1 GTVASYPPA
10 PMINYTMGEWKMN
23 FGAIDGIREEE
34 VGELQLPIFLDGE
47 PEKVLA
53 QARIKQIGMQTSV
66 LEMIGTPPTINPR
79 ETLRAGISSFLLN
92 VYVHNP
98 ENESLFIET
107 VKNDKDSGIILVP
120 ERSMAEYEVRIEEG
134 GYHLYQIDPDQ
145 FLFGFTEQVYD
156 AAVYIMRLL
165 RQASK
170 WERLVALEN
179 PKTDFSKQAIELEL
193 YIEDNPTPY
202 EGDFWIAEFGEDRRP
217 TPFRIKGVN
226 NSNRYLY
233 FNFIYLSPELGITL
247 INEKSSSTAIA
258 PGERVDLFKG
268 TAGIR
273 YDHVDQLENHLML
286 VASTEPLVNYFFSQK
301 GIKFEDFAQKHAW
314 NPKRFGNDRNIFPE
328 EPKSDWTTRIQTIK
342 VIRPTA
348 AISQSKAEMSNLEI
362 EGHSNFNAKL
372 SMLEVQTP
380 TRSIGAQA
388 PVHKAVADIPNASLL
403 SLKGEGQPPTSLEIS
418 GFQDE
423 SALRNDP
430 LKLKVKAPTTDN
442 EVILP
447 FTFDGEYFLP
457 VGVPRSGLKSGESQE
472 FDIHHLPEEQQKTRS
487 LGKALKMYFLKATV
501 DKQNNQLRRVIY
513 QDDGEIER
521 TEDGLQDAI
530 DGAEKILVVIH
541 GIIGDTEELAK
552 SVKFAV
558 DEGRYDLVLTYDYEN
573 LSTSIKVTGQK
584 LKRRLVELGLDDKGI
599 DIMAHSM
606 GGLVS
611 RWMIEKENGGRFV
624 NRLIMLGT
632 PNAGSPFAKLA
643 PAIPALIALAAN
655 FKSPFLAPLVY
666 LLHWLNDSDQI
677 NKTLAEM
684 DADSDIL
691 NDLNAQDAPKTKY
704 TIIGGNVSNY
714 EGAEGSAITK
724 MIERITIGIGN
735 LANRKKD
742 NDVAVEIG
750 SIFHLPEDDRVK
762 HIEIG
767 THHLVY
773 FTHQT
778 SVAQLK
784 EVL

>member
-1 GTVASYPPA
+1 
-10 PMINYTMGEWKMN
+10 MN
-23 FGAIDGIREEE
+23 FGAINGLRHHEIKNQRI
-34 VGELQLPIFLDGE
+34 PIFDGMYQN
-47 PEKVLA
+47 KRVGYAKLKHLGL
-53 QARIKQIGMQTSV
+53 QDSI
-66 LEMIGTPPTINPR
+66 LEMIGDPP
-79 ETLRAGISSFLLN
+79 SN
-92 VYVHNP
+92 V
-98 ENESLFIET
+98 
-107 VKNDKDSGIILVP
+107 
-120 ERSMAEYEVRIEEG
+120 
-134 GYHLYQIDPDQ
+134 
-145 FLFGFTEQVYD
+145 
-156 AAVYIMRLL
+156 
-165 RQASK
+165 
-170 WERLVALEN
+170 
-179 PKTDFSKQAIELEL
+179 ELEL
-193 YIEDNPTPY
+193 YAGVNGFPLNVYLDNIDEDPHIQKAIETGWLSRIMLVSNQEEAEYIVKAENGNFGIYSRDPESLLFGLDSQSSRSAAYIFQILNGIANWERMLTLDNPVSDLSKQAVQLQLFINGSETPY
-202 EGDFWIAEFGEDRRP
+202 EEDYWIVEYDENAGNV
-217 TPFRIKGVN
+217 PFTVRAKN
-226 NSNRYLY
+226 NSSRHLY
-233 FNFIYLSPELGITL
+233 FNLLYLSPEKGIFL
-247 INEKSSSTAIA
+247 VNRDTAQKTTG
-258 PGERVDLFKG
+258 PGETKELFKAA
-268 TAGIR
+268 AGIA
-273 YDHVDQLENHLML
+273 YENLNQIENHLVLIASTEQLENYH
-286 VASTEPLVNYFFSQK
+286 FFQE
-301 GIKFEDFAQKHAW
+301 GIPRDEFGKINHHDPSKH
-314 NPKRFGNDRNIFPE
+314 GLLRNLFPT

-362 EGHSNFNAKL
+362 EGHNNFNAKL

-750 SIFHLPEDDRVK
+750 SIFHIPEDDRVK

-767 THHLVY
+767 TH
-773 FTHQT
+773 
-778 SVAQLK
+778 
-784 EVL
+784 

>member
-1 GTVASYPPA
+1 LSRIMLVSNQEEAEYIVKAENG
-10 PMINYTMGEWKMN
+10 N
-23 FGAIDGIREEE
+23 FGIYSRD
-34 VGELQLPIFLDGE
+34 P
-47 PEKVLA
+47 
-53 QARIKQIGMQTSV
+53 
-66 LEMIGTPPTINPR
+66 
-79 ETLRAGISSFLLN
+79 
-92 VYVHNP
+92 
-98 ENESLFIET
+98 ESL
-107 VKNDKDSGIILVP
+107 
-120 ERSMAEYEVRIEEG
+120 
-134 GYHLYQIDPDQ
+134 
-145 FLFGFTEQVYD
+145 LFGLDSQSSRS
-156 AAVYIMRLL
+156 AAYIFQILNGI
-165 RQASK
+165 AN
-170 WERLVALEN
+170 WERMLTLDN
-179 PKTDFSKQAIELEL
+179 PVSDLSKQAVQLQLFINGSE
-193 YIEDNPTPY
+193 TPY
-202 EGDFWIAEFGEDRRP
+202 EEDYWIVEYDENAGNV
-217 TPFRIKGVN
+217 PFTVRAKN
-226 NSNRYLY
+226 NSSRHLY
-233 FNFIYLSPELGITL
+233 FNLLYLSPEKGIFL
-247 INEKSSSTAIA
+247 VNRDTAQKTTG
-258 PGERVDLFKG
+258 PGETKELFKAA
-268 TAGIR
+268 AGIA
-273 YDHVDQLENHLML
+273 YENLNQIENHLVLIASTEQLENYH
-286 VASTEPLVNYFFSQK
+286 FFQE
-301 GIKFEDFAQKHAW
+301 GIPRDEFGKINHHDPSKH
-314 NPKRFGNDRNIFPE
+314 GLLRNLFPT

-362 EGHSNFNAKL
+362 EGHNNFNAKL

-643 PAIPALIALAAN
+643 PAIPALIAIIE
-655 FKSPFLAPLVY
+655 PVQ
-666 LLHWLNDSDQI
+666 QI
-677 NKTLAEM
+677 HQGCQKRTFE
-684 DADSDIL
+684 
-691 NDLNAQDAPKTKY
+691 
-704 TIIGGNVSNY
+704 VS
-714 EGAEGSAITK
+714 
-724 MIERITIGIGN
+724 R
-735 LANRKKD
+735 
-742 NDVAVEIG
+742 
-750 SIFHLPEDDRVK
+750 
-762 HIEIG
+762 
-767 THHLVY
+767 
-773 FTHQT
+773 
-778 SVAQLK
+778 
-784 EVL
+784 